1 MLTKALDH
9 CVVAVLLGGTSSE
22 REVSLMSG
30 ATVVDNL
37 APLCAQ
43 VRSVDPVNSD
53 WLEQLDGVDFVFNI
67 LHGGSGENGS
77 VQGLLATLGL
87 PQSGSGVLGAALGMD
102 KLRSKALWRD
112 AGLPVADAAVLASDT
127 DFEAVIRSLGEVF
140 VKPAY
145 EGSSIGMSIASS
157 AEELAQAYANAS
169 LYHGP
174 VFAERRIVGEEYTVA
189 ILGDRALPAIRL
201 QATETFYDYHAKY
214 VSNDTQYFCPCGLSK
229 EREAELANLALAAFH
244 AIDCAVW
251 GRVDFMVD
259 QQGQS
264 YILEANTVPGMTSHS
279 LVPMAAKAAGLSLQ
293 DLLREIIELS
303 LARVEVRS

>member
-1 MLTKALDH
+1 MLVKALDQ
-9 CVVAVLLGGTSSE
+9 CVVAVLMGGNSSE

-30 ATVVDNL
+30 VTIVDNL
-37 APLCAQ
+37 VPVCAQ
-43 VRSVDPVNSD
+43 VRAIDPADSN
-53 WLEQLDGVDFVFNI
+53 WLAHLDGVDFVFNI
-67 LHGGSGENGS
+67 LHGGAGENGS
-77 VQGLLATLGL
+77 VQGLLATLGV

-102 KLRSKALWRD
+102 KLRSKAIWRD
-112 AGLPVADAAVLASDT
+112 AGLPVAEAAVLTSDT
-127 DFEAVIRSLGEVF
+127 DFEAVIQTLGDVF
-140 VKPAY
+140 VKPAF

-157 AEELAQAYANAS
+157 AEELAEAYANAS
-169 LYHGP
+169 VYQGP

-214 VSNDTQYFCPCGLSK
+214 VSNDTQYFCPCGLSTQ
-229 EREAELANLALAAFH
+229 REAELADLALAAFK

-259 QQGQS
+259 QQGQP

-293 DLLREIIELS
+293 NLLSQIIELS
-303 LARVEVRS
+303 LARAEVHL

>member
-1 MLTKALDH
+1 MLVKALDQ
-9 CVVAVLLGGTSSE
+9 CVVAVLMGGNSSE

-30 ATVVDNL
+30 VTIVDNL
-37 APLCAQ
+37 VPVCAQ
-43 VRSVDPVNSD
+43 VRAIDPADSN
-53 WLEQLDGVDFVFNI
+53 WLAHLDGVDFVFNI
-67 LHGGSGENGS
+67 LHGGAGENGS
-77 VQGLLATLGL
+77 VQGLLATLGV

-102 KLRSKALWRD
+102 KLRSKAIWRD
-112 AGLPVADAAVLASDT
+112 AGLPVAEAAVLTSDT
-127 DFEAVIRSLGEVF
+127 DFEAVIQTLGDVF
-140 VKPAY
+140 VKPAF

-157 AEELAQAYANAS
+157 AEELAEAYANAS
-169 LYHGP
+169 VYQGP

-214 VSNDTQYFCPCGLSK
+214 VSNDTQYFCPCGLSAQ
-229 EREAELANLALAAFH
+229 REAELADLALAAFK

-259 QQGQS
+259 QQGQP

-293 DLLREIIELS
+293 NLLSQIIELS
-303 LARVEVRS
+303 LARAEVHL

>member
-1 MLTKALDH
+1 MLVKALDQ
-9 CVVAVLLGGTSSE
+9 CVVAVLMGGNSSE

-30 ATVVDNL
+30 VTIVDNL
-37 APLCAQ
+37 VPVCAQ
-43 VRSVDPVNSD
+43 VRAIDPADSN
-53 WLEQLDGVDFVFNI
+53 WLAHLDGVDFVFNI
-67 LHGGSGENGS
+67 LHGGAGENGS
-77 VQGLLATLGL
+77 VQGLLATLGV

-102 KLRSKALWRD
+102 KLRSKAIWRD
-112 AGLPVADAAVLASDT
+112 AGLPVAEAAVLTSDT
-127 DFEAVIRSLGEVF
+127 DFEAVIQTLGDVF
-140 VKPAY
+140 VKPAF

-157 AEELAQAYANAS
+157 AEELAEAYANAS
-169 LYHGP
+169 VYQGP

-214 VSNDTQYFCPCGLSK
+214 VSNDTQYFCPCGLSAQ
-229 EREAELANLALAAFH
+229 REAELADLALAAFK

-259 QQGQS
+259 QQGQP

-293 DLLREIIELS
+293 NLLSQIIELS
-303 LARVEVRS
+303 LARAGVHL

>member
-1 MLTKALDH
+1 MLTKTLDQ

-37 APLCAQ
+37 KPLCAE
-43 VRSVDPVNSD
+43 VRAVDPANAN
-53 WLEQLDGVDFVFNI
+53 WLDLLAGADFVFNI
-67 LHGGSGENGS
+67 LHGGAGENGS

-102 KLRSKALWRD
+102 KLRSKAIWRD
-112 AGLPVADAAVLASDT
+112 AGLPVAEAAVLEPDT
-127 DFEAVIRSLGEVF
+127 DFGAVIQSLGAVF

-169 LYHGP
+169 VYQGP

-189 ILGDRALPAIRL
+189 ILGERALPAIRL

-214 VSNDTQYFCPCGLSK
+214 VSNDTQYFCPCGLS
-229 EREAELANLALAAFH
+229 EAREAELAELALTAFK

-259 QQGQS
+259 QQGRP

-279 LVPMAAKAAGLSLQ
+279 LVPMAAKAAGLTLPE
-293 DLLREIIELS
+293 LLREIIALS
-303 LARVEVRS
+303 LARSEVRS